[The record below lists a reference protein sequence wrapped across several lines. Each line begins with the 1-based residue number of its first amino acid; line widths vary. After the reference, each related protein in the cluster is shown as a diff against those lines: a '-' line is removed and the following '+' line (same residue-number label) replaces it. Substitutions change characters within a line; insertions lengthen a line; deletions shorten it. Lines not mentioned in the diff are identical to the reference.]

1 MVAYR
6 YQRGVWHTKGAYCVA
21 EPSLELIRRAQRGE
35 RDALEQLVISQKQYI
50 YSIAM
55 TIFHN
60 TDDAEDLTQTAFIR
74 LFRSIHQYNG
84 DSKFTTWLYRLVINL
99 GRDELRSRRRKV
111 PIINPIATDDDE
123 LDPVT
128 LIRDTNSERDPQASL
143 EHNETRRIL
152 VEALAQ
158 LDDQYRLTLTMLYF
172 DDMKYADIAD
182 ILEIPLNT
190 VKSHIRRGKERLRE
204 ILEGQHIDERGD

>member
-128 LIRDTNSERDPQASL
+128 LISDTNSERDPQASL
-143 EHNETRRIL
+143 DHNETRRIL

>member
-128 LIRDTNSERDPQASL
+128 LISDTNSERDPQASL

>member
-1 MVAYR
+1 M
-6 YQRGVWHTKGAYCVA
+6 A

-128 LIRDTNSERDPQASL
+128 LIRDTNNERDPQASL

-152 VEALAQ
+152 EEALAQ

>member
-1 MVAYR
+1 VVCGI
-6 YQRGVWHTKGAYCVA
+6 QKECICVA
-21 EPSLELIRRAQRGE
+21 EPSLELIRRAQSGE

-128 LIRDTNSERDPQASL
+128 LISDTNIERDPQASL
-143 EHNETRRIL
+143 EHKETRRIL
-152 VEALAQ
+152 EDALAQ

-204 ILEGQHIDERGD
+204 ILAGQHIDEQSN

>member
-1 MVAYR
+1 
-6 YQRGVWHTKGAYCVA
+6 VA
-21 EPSLELIRRAQRGE
+21 EPSLELIRRAQSGE

-99 GRDELRSRRRKV
+99 GRDELRARRRKV

-128 LIRDTNSERDPQASL
+128 LISDTNIERDPQASL
-143 EHNETRRIL
+143 EQNETRRIL

-204 ILEGQHIDERGD
+204 ILAGQHIDEQSN

>member
-1 MVAYR
+1 M
-6 YQRGVWHTKGAYCVA
+6 A
-21 EPSLELIRRAQRGE
+21 EPSLALIQRAQYGE
-35 RDALEQLVISQKQYI
+35 RDALEQLVISQRQYI

-55 TIFHN
+55 TILHN
-60 TDDAEDLTQTAFIR
+60 SDDAEDLTQTAFIR

-111 PIINPIATDDDE
+111 PIINPIVTDDDE

-128 LIRDTNSERDPQASL
+128 LIRDTNSTRDPQISL

-182 ILEIPLNT
+182 VLGIPLNT
-190 VKSHIRRGKERLRE
+190 VKSHIRRGKEHLRD
-204 ILEGQHIDERGD
+204 ILVGQHVDEQSD